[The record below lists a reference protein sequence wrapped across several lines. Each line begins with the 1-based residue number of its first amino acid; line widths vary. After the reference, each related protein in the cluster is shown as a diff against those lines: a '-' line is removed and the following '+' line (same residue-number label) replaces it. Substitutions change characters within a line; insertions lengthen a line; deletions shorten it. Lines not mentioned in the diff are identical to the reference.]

1 MADAAAAESGQNL
14 LRSEQRCSCS
24 EIRWGSR
31 TAWAMLSLACC
42 PLLSQASWGSCVC
55 RQLCVSERRRP
66 PLAMR
71 AHLLALVVGQLQT
84 GLFVAGEG
92 GKKEVFKKADGT
104 ALDPKVAAIS
114 SLGRGATA
122 DVQGIVRETRDRG
135 AKVESAEFRMDQVR
149 VTQEDQY
156 SCHQHRAPQGIAGSR
171 DASFG
176 IAFEAVKEAFG
187 GRVHHMLVFGCD
199 GEPNFGGNFACGMSN
214 APCRGLPRQTFL
226 FGWAKDADGIALPE
240 HAGFAI
246 GPNSQIKTIVIQ
258 VHYAKPLPDPDSSGV
273 RMYYTTTPQE
283 AGITHF
289 SGVVSGVAASK
300 LVIPAGQAKTD
311 IPITCKWQG
320 PEPLTVFAYRV
331 HAHDLA
337 KVCAHAPKQRSNS
350 V

>member
-1 MADAAAAESGQNL
+1 
-14 LRSEQRCSCS
+14 
-24 EIRWGSR
+24 
-31 TAWAMLSLACC
+31 MLSLACC